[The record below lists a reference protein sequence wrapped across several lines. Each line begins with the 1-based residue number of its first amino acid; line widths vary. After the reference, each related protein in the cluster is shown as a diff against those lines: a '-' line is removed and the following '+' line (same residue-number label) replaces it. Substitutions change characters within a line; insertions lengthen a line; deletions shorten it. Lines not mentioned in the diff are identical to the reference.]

1 MVTILGVKLS
11 NRQSLSLKFQEIL
24 TKYGCS
30 IRTRLGLHPSC
41 ESGCYPNGIILL
53 EITDDNIVKN
63 LELELCELEDIE
75 LQKMIFT
82 L

>member
-1 MVTILGVKLS
+1 MVTILGIKLS

-24 TKYGCS
+24 TEYGCF
-30 IRTRLGLHPSC
+30 IRTRLGLHPAC

-53 EITDDNIVKN
+53 EVTEDNIVN
-63 LELELCELEDIE
+63 DLELKLCELEGIE
-75 LQKMIFT
+75 LQKMVFK